1 MLPILLIHGGLWEPM
16 DAERFWVRPGIVE
29 GLTERGY
36 TVIAPD
42 RLPYA
47 PSWSA
52 EVEHLLPRLPEGKFV
67 VVGGSNGCSV
77 AARLAAENPHRV
89 ERLILAWPPSNG
101 EPDVDAATEG
111 HLREQ
116 GATDTIVA
124 DLMEGETIRGVRN
137 AQLARMNLSVLGSVP
152 ENRIHQRW
160 TVDALVKA
168 GAVELEGC
176 PEPPRPEFPP
186 YRDRFIECIAGR

>member
-1 MLPILLIHGGLWEPM
+1 M

-36 TVIAPD
+36 AVLAPD
-42 RLPYA
+42 RLPCA
-47 PSWSA
+47 PNWSA
-52 EVEHLLPRLPEGKFV
+52 EVEHLLPMLPEGKSV

-101 EPDVDAATEG
+101 EPDVDAATVG

-116 GATDTIVA
+116 GASDTIVA
-124 DLMEGETIRGVRN
+124 DLMDGETIRGVRDG
-137 AQLARMNLSVLGSVP
+137 QLAAMNFSVLGSVP

-160 TVDALVKA
+160 TVDALVKL
-168 GAVELEGC
+168 GAKELEGC

-186 YRDRFIECIAGR
+186 YRDSFIECMTGR